1 MSNLVEINGNISY
14 LPATIKPFSCDVV
27 FIKTNKATWIFDVGM
42 SGAAAEAI
50 NAVEGPKKVVLS
62 HFHPD
67 HILNLIKVSYDEL
80 YVGAN
85 TKKYTLKGTVVSG
98 SMQFDEEP
106 EIKLYEIP
114 SSHAKGCLCLGV
126 GDYLFTGDGTYCKE
140 KILAHSYNTQLL
152 KAEIDFLESVDY
164 KYVCLSHDKHFVQDR
179 LALINLHKEIYA
191 RRKPNQNTIS
201 VEDFFNPDGTVKQ
214 PEE

>member
-1 MSNLVEINGNISY
+1 MSEIVEIAPGITY
-14 LPATIKPFSCDVV
+14 LPATLRPFSCDVV

-67 HILNLIKVSYDEL
+67 HIFNLGKVKFDEL

-85 TKKYTLKGTVVSG
+85 TRKYTFKGTVVTG
-98 SMQFDEEP
+98 SMKFDEEP
-106 EIKLYEIP
+106 QINLYEIP
-114 SSHAKGCLCLGV
+114 SSHAKSCLCLGV

-140 KILAHSYNTQLL
+140 KLLAHSYNTQLL
-152 KAEIDFLESVDY
+152 KAEIEFLESVDY

-179 LALINLHKEIYA
+179 QALINLHKEIYD
-191 RRKPNQNTIS
+191 RRKPGEPNIS
-201 VEDFFNPDGTVKQ
+201 VEDFFNSDGSVKQ
-214 PEE
+214 V